1 MMGGVDVQAAAAA
14 TPASLPSLRHA
25 RLALPPVLG
34 WQSQRY
40 TGARLQGVDVDAAL
54 GLPGVHRLV
63 QQRHLLAVIADS
75 DAQARQACALLKPRW
90 SRPVDDGQAL
100 RPRQAHSLYQR
111 GKEEPGLYDLTLEA
125 DYQWQDGEATLS
137 APDLV
142 ALAAPSG
149 TGMRIDLP
157 FGNPAAIAL
166 EVADLLA
173 LPVTQIEVR
182 SHRAPADARE
192 YRAASDVAGVA
203 ALLCQQCGEAV
214 SLALT
219 PAEAPTLLTS
229 LHLRGEFDEDGA
241 LGNTALDITQDSPPP
256 PLAWLL
262 TETPYA
268 LQDAAAIEGA
278 ALAPPYD
285 WRTVHV
291 SGPLEASVP
300 VAATCFAQEIFIDE
314 VAQRLGEDPVQYRLA
329 HLPDSHGRDLIR
341 SVAHGVRWQ
350 PARQH
355 GQRQGK
361 RLRGRG
367 FAYASTIEQ
376 QAGQPVQSWSAWV
389 AEVEYDEASGELSV
403 TKVTAGHDVRAAGQ
417 APATSPTLAQAN
429 ADRLGQQA
437 RLALAQSM
445 HGGRGFDAWSSQ
457 AGLPS
462 TLPSSLGLPQSAA
475 LPTVELVGTPPALQN
490 IQLNAGAAFTLP
502 AAAAIS
508 NAVYAAT
515 GVRLRQAP
523 FSGEQIR
530 LALTASTP
538 ASGAQRWR
546 KYGWLGAAVAAVGA
560 TLTLAMPW
568 RSEIAAIA
576 RPDPDLYSA
585 ATIERG
591 RRVALAGDCAVCHT
605 APGGAT
611 NAGGHALQT
620 PFGTVY
626 STNITPDEHTGIGNW
641 SYAAFERAMRE
652 GIHRDGRHLYPAFP
666 YTAFAKISEADM
678 QSLYAYLMAQ
688 PAVASTPPAND
699 LRFPFNLRPLL
710 AGWNTLFHDPQVF
723 QPDPARS
730 DLWNRGAYLVDGAG
744 HCAACHSP
752 RNALGAEK
760 GGRQYLGGGTV
771 DGWEAPALTALSKSP
786 TPWTEEE
793 LFAYLRTGFS
803 ARHGIAAGPMA
814 PVVAELAQLPP
825 GDVRAIAH
833 YLASFQSGAA
843 SSPAAPVPAP
853 TAQAPSP
860 AELRSRANGQRL
872 FAGACAACH
881 QEGTGPTLFGVKP
894 SLRVNTNL
902 HSDTPDNLVH
912 VILHGIREPANPALG
927 YMPGF
932 ANSFSDAQMV
942 DLLAYLRNEFAAGKP
957 AWQGVEASIARSR
970 AMPMH

>member
-1 MMGGVDVQAAAAA
+1 MGSIDLGTGGA
-14 TPASLPSLRHA
+14 PIPSSTAPLRHA

-34 WQSQRY
+34 WHSQRY
-40 TGARLQGVDVDAAL
+40 TGARLQGVDADAVL
-54 GLPGVHRLV
+54 KLPGVLRVV
-63 QQRHLLAVIADS
+63 QQRHLVAVIADS
-75 DAQARQACALLKPRW
+75 DAQARQACALLKLRW
-90 SRPVDDGQAL
+90 SSPAAQEQTL
-100 RPRQAHSLYQR
+100 RPRQKAHLYQR
-111 GKEEPGLYDLTLEA
+111 GKDESAGHDLTLEA
-125 DYQWQDGEATLS
+125 DYQWQDGEA
-137 APDLV
+137 AMPMQDMIV
-142 ALAAPSG
+142 LAVPGAKG
-149 TGMRIDLP
+149 IRIDLP
-157 FGNPAAIAL
+157 FGNPGLIARELAA
-166 EVADLLA
+166 LLC
-173 LPVTQIEVR
+173 LPVAGVEVR
-182 SHRAPADARE
+182 SHRAAASAGE
-192 YRAASDVAGVA
+192 YRAASDAAGVA
-203 ALLCQQCGEAV
+203 ALLCKQCGEAI
-214 SLALT
+214 SLVLPQAD
-219 PAEAPTLLTS
+219 APPVVTS
-229 LHLRGEFDEDGA
+229 LHLRGEFDEDGT
-241 LGNTALDITQDSPPP
+241 LGQTALEITQDLAPP

-262 TETPYA
+262 TEAAYP
-268 LQDAAAIEGA
+268 LQDAAANNGE
-278 ALAPPYD
+278 ALASPYD

-291 SGPLEASVP
+291 SGPLETSVP
-300 VAATCFAQEIFIDE
+300 VAAGCFAQEIFLDE
-314 VAQRLGEDPVQYRLA
+314 VAQRLGQDPVSYRLA
-329 HLPDSHGRDLIR
+329 HLPDPHGTDLIR
-341 SVAHGVRWQ
+341 SVAQGAGWQ
-350 PARQH
+350 HARQRA
-355 GQRQGK
+355 QRQDK
-361 RLRGRG
+361 LLRGRG

-389 AEVEYDEASGELSV
+389 ADVEYDPASGELSV
-403 TKVTAGHDVRAAGQ
+403 ARVTAGHDVRALGVPAAPGPALEQ
-417 APATSPTLAQAN
+417 ASTEQ
-429 ADRLGQQA
+429 LGQQA
-437 RLALAQSM
+437 RLALAQSL
-445 HGGRGFDAWSSQ
+445 HGGHGFDAWSRELS
-457 AGLPS
+457 APPAALKG
-462 TLPSSLGLPQSAA
+462 AA
-475 LPTVELVGTPPALQN
+475 LPVVELVKTPPALQN
-490 IQLNAGAAFTLP
+490 IELNAGAAFTLP

-523 FSGEQIR
+523 FSGEQVR
-530 LALTASTP
+530 LALNASAP
-538 ASGAQRWR
+538 ATGMQRWR
-546 KYGWLGAAVAAVGA
+546 KYGWLGAAVAAVGTML
-560 TLTLAMPW
+560 TLTLPW
-568 RSEIAAIA
+568 RGEIAPIA
-576 RPDPDLYSA
+576 RPDPGLYSA

-605 APGGAT
+605 APGGVA

-620 PFGTVY
+620 PFGTIY
-626 STNITPDEHTGIGNW
+626 STNITPDEHSGIGNW

-666 YTAFAKISEADM
+666 YTAFAKISEADL

-699 LRFPFNLRPLL
+699 LRFPFNVRPLL
-710 AGWNTLFHDPQVF
+710 AGWNTLFHDPREF

-730 DLWNRGAYLVDGAG
+730 DLWNRGAYLVQGAG

-752 RNALGAEK
+752 RNALGAEQ

-803 ARHGIAAGPMA
+803 APHGIAAGPMA

-833 YLASFQSGAA
+833 YLASFQSGVATRSA
-843 SSPAAPVPAP
+843 TPAPVIA
-853 TAQAPSP
+853 AQAPGPTALQS
-860 AELRSRANGQRL
+860 LANGQRL

-942 DLLAYLRNEFAAGKP
+942 DLLAYLRSEFAGGKP

-970 AMPMH
+970 AMAAH